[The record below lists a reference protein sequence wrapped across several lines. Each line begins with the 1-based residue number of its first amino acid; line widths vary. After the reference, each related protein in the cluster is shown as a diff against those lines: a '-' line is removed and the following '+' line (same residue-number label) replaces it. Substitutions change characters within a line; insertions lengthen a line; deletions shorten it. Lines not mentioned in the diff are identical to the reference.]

1 MISRRGPARHQALA
15 SPPTPTISQMDSPV
29 SAWNTAGSTWQLAI
43 DQAWESWT
51 VGSAGVGAVLLD
63 EGGAVLAAGRNRTT
77 EQSISHLSGTMMAH
91 AEMDV
96 LSQVPFGTR
105 ITGSLYTTFE
115 PCLMCAATIAFYR
128 VPEVHYAAA
137 DPFFDGLHDWL
148 GSYPLTA
155 ERRPDRH
162 RLGGPIGAFCHV
174 LHLAWLVAYPA
185 PTQVL
190 DAHRRLT
197 PAALECASTLDDH
210 HRLRHIADLGATSL
224 DAIEELWPDLTALSA

>member
-1 MISRRGPARHQALA
+1 L
-15 SPPTPTISQMDSPV
+15 
-29 SAWNTAGSTWQLAI
+29 SAWESLGSTWQLAI
-43 DQAWESWT
+43 DQAWKSWT
-51 VGSAGVGAVLLD
+51 AGSAGVGAVLVD
-63 EGGAVLAAGRNRTT
+63 QTGSVVAKGRNRTT
-77 EQSISHLSGTMMAH
+77 EQSGSHLSGTIMAH

-105 ITGSLYTTFE
+105 ITGSLHTTFE

-137 DPFFDGLHDWL
+137 DPFFDGLHDWF
-148 GSYPLTA
+148 GSYPFTA
-155 ERRPDRH
+155 ERKPDRI

-185 PTQVL
+185 PPDVV

-197 PAALECASTLDDH
+197 PSTLECASSIAKR
-210 HRLRHIADLGATSL
+210 HRLRQIGDRGATVL
-224 DAIEELWPDLTALSA
+224 EAIEELWPDLVALSV

>member
-1 MISRRGPARHQALA
+1 
-15 SPPTPTISQMDSPV
+15 
-29 SAWNTAGSTWQLAI
+29 
-43 DQAWESWT
+43 
-51 VGSAGVGAVLLD
+51 
-63 EGGAVLAAGRNRTT
+63 
-77 EQSISHLSGTMMAH
+77 MAH

-96 LSQVPFGTR
+96 LSQVPFGAR

-128 VPEVHYAAA
+128 VPEVRYAAS

-148 GSYPLTA
+148 GSYPFIA
-155 ERRPDRH
+155 ERIPDRI

-185 PTQVL
+185 PPGVV

-197 PAALECASTLDDH
+197 PSTLECASSIATTAKR
-210 HRLRHIADLGATSL
+210 HRLRQVGDLGAPVFE
-224 DAIEELWPDLTALSA
+224 AIEELWPDLVALSR

>member
-1 MISRRGPARHQALA
+1 MWPGVPRSGTRA
-15 SPPTPTISQMDSPV
+15 PTIGWMDTPLSTWDSV
-29 SAWNTAGSTWQLAI
+29 GSTWQLAI
-43 DQAWESWT
+43 DQAWQSWT
-51 VGSAGVGAVLLD
+51 AGSAGVGAVLVD
-63 EGGAVLAAGRNRTT
+63 QTGSVVAKGRNRTT
-77 EQSISHLSGTMMAH
+77 EQSGSHLSGTMMAH

-115 PCLMCAATIAFYR
+115 PCLMCAAAIAFYR
-128 VPEVHYAAA
+128 VPEVHYAAS

-148 GSYPLTA
+148 GSYPSIA
-155 ERRPDRH
+155 ERIPDRI

-185 PTQVL
+185 PPDVV

-197 PAALECASTLDDH
+197 PSTLECANSIAATAKR
-210 HRLRHIADLGATSL
+210 HRLRQVGDRGATVFE
-224 DAIEELWPDLTALSA
+224 AIEELWPDLVALSR